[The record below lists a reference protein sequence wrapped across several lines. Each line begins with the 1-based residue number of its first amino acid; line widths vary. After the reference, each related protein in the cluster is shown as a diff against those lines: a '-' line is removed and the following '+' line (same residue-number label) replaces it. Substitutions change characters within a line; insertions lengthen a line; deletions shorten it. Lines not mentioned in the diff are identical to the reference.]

1 MNVRKIGPILGLKGF
16 LAICS
21 LISVALALVTYS
33 ASVTITPTQQ
43 FTIGSSS
50 ESWNIYLN
58 EVDQSRYL
66 PGGSSTPVFNPADLN
81 TYAFAVVTDASQ
93 SCAIKI
99 ELTSAMDNSKFS
111 KFDIT
116 IEYRDG
122 ASWIP
127 ATIYDSPTGPSTIT
141 EIDGLTSGS
150 AGYIQ
155 QDVSLSTYYLVKVT
169 YSYDLVDD
177 STQIT
182 TNFQYTPL
190 P

>member
-1 MNVRKIGPILGLKGF
+1 MNIRKIGPILGLKGF

-21 LISVALALVTYS
+21 LISIALALVTYS
-33 ASVTITPTQQ
+33 ASVTINPTQQ
-43 FTIGSSS
+43 FTIGASS
-50 ESWNIYLN
+50 ESWTIYVN

-66 PGGSSTPVFNPADLN
+66 PGALSTPVFNPADLN
-81 TYAFAVVTDASQ
+81 TYAFAVITDASQ
-93 SCAIKI
+93 SCAVKI

-116 IEYRDG
+116 IEYWDG

-127 ATIYDSPTGPSTIT
+127 ATIYDSPTGPTIIS
-141 EIDGLTSGS
+141 EIDGLISGS
-150 AGYIQ
+150 VGYVQ
-155 QDVSLSTYYLVKVT
+155 QGVSLSLYYIVKVT

-182 TNFQYTPL
+182 ADFQYTPL

>member
-1 MNVRKIGPILGLKGF
+1 MNVRKIGLILGLKGF

-21 LISVALALVTYS
+21 LVSIAIALVTYS
-33 ASVTITPTQQ
+33 ASVTIIPTQQ
-43 FTIGSSS
+43 FAIGSSS
-50 ESWNIYLN
+50 ESWNIYVN
-58 EVDQSRYL
+58 EVDQDRYL
-66 PGGSSTPVFNPADLN
+66 PGGPSIPVLNPADLN
-81 TYAFAVVTDASQ
+81 TYAFSVVTDASK
-93 SCAIKI
+93 SCAVKI

-116 IEYRDG
+116 IEYWDG

-127 ATIYDSPTGPSTIT
+127 ATIYDSATGSTTIS

-155 QDVSLSTYYLVKVT
+155 QDVSLSTYYLVKVS

-182 TNFQYTPL
+182 ANFQYTPL